1 MCYNKDAPREDREP
15 KREQKKKDEVE
26 TMFNTNDARK
36 NVATYTESLRAEKEA
51 EALAWVENTALE
63 EIKKESSNGG
73 THCRVSCEGF
83 CGERLRL
90 AAKKLSELGF
100 SVSYNSKYNHLYITW

>member
-1 MCYNKDAPREDREP
+1 
-15 KREQKKKDEVE
+15 
-26 TMFNTNDARK
+26 MFNANDARK
-36 NVATYTESLRAEKEA
+36 NVATYTESLRAKKEA

-63 EIKKESSNGG
+63 EIKKESSNGN

-90 AAKKLSELGF
+90 AAKKLDELGF
-100 SVSYNSKYNHLYITW
+100 SVTYSSEYNHLYITW